1 MKFTFDAE
9 KADFQRNKD
18 GVFIMLPAASV
29 DVQKFV
35 GEAKGKYDC
44 EIKKH
49 REKRSL
55 DSNAYAWL
63 LINEIGNVLRA
74 SKDEVY
80 LTMLKRYGQSF
91 IVSVIEEAAEMA
103 ERTFPYCERS
113 GEGEVKGKKF
123 IHFKVFRGSS
133 TYDSREMAVLIDGII
148 SEAKALDIETATPAE
163 LERMKNEWGNMK

>member
-1 MKFTFDAE
+1 MKFTFEAE

-18 GVFIMLPAASV
+18 GVFLMLPAASV
-29 DVQKFV
+29 DIQKFV
-35 GEAKGKYDC
+35 SEARGLHDC

-49 REKRSL
+49 REKRSI

-63 LINEIGNVLRA
+63 LINEIGNVLRS

-91 IVSVIEEAAEMA
+91 VVSVIEEAAETA

-113 GEGEVKGKKF
+113 GEGTVNGKKF
-123 IHFKVFRGSS
+123 VHFKVFRGSS
-133 TYDSREMAVLIDGII
+133 TYDGREMSILIDGII
-148 SEAKALDIETATPAE
+148 SEAKELGIETATPAE
-163 LERMKNEWGNMK
+163 LERMRNEWGNTK